1 MFSTTT
7 ESGGLTIRAYQEKG
21 TLRDAVCKC
30 KPKNHYLKKYASPK
44 SCSTLELNAVKIV
57 GKQILEALK
66 FLHEKGLPYG
76 KIINKIWFI
85 TRYQFNSIW
94 QLVGIEL
101 LEPWTTFLI
110 YMDGTCYWLITI
122 SNSYHLARKIVFYK
136 NPLKFFNERDYPD
149 NVKHLSESWFDT
161 TLSVQCT
168 VFSVFKV
175 IYMRE
180 MW

>member
-1 MFSTTT
+1 MIILESFKFHLPVLLYKTLSSPSEVSYKLSLYWFFILPLQHPNICPVVFSTTT

-76 KIINKIWFI
+76 KICSKIWFI
-85 TRYQFNSIW
+85 YTRYQFISIW

-101 LEPWTTFLI
+101 PGTWTLNYIFNIHGRYLLVADYYI
-110 YMDGTCYWLITI
+110 
-122 SNSYHLARKIVFYK
+122 
-136 NPLKFFNERDYPD
+136 KFIP
-149 NVKHLSESWFDT
+149 
-161 TLSVQCT
+161 C
-168 VFSVFKV
+168 
-175 IYMRE
+175 
-180 MW
+180 